1 MCGIAGFFDSSNSA
15 EPAEMETLA
24 RRMAET
30 LEHRGPDGGGVWV
43 DANAGV
49 ALGHQRLSI
58 IDLSAEGHQPMHSA
72 SGRYIISYN
81 GEVYNFGDLR
91 SGLGSRG
98 HSFRGHSDTEV
109 ILAAISEFGLDSALQ
124 RFVGMFAFALWDRE
138 ESVLYLVRDRM
149 GIKPLYYGWTGQ
161 TLLFGSELK
170 ALCAYPSFNAEIDRD
185 ALALQLRHNY
195 VSAPYSIYKGVYKLP
210 PGTMMRI
217 SMGDRPA
224 PRSYWSVREAA
235 ESGLAQPFEGVP
247 EEAADEL
254 DTLLREAVKKRMVSD
269 VPLGALLSGGID
281 SSTVVAMMQS
291 QSERPVRTF
300 TVGFEE
306 DEFNE
311 AAEAKR
317 IAAHLGTDHTELYA
331 SPRDAQEVIQRL
343 PTIYDEPFSDSS
355 QIPTVLVSE
364 LTRNH
369 VTVALSGDGGDEL
382 FFGYNHY
389 ALGRDLWKK
398 LGWLPTPVRRWM
410 AGAISLAPTLLL
422 DTSFAW
428 LMPALRRYGRD
439 GKASAKANR
448 FAEIL
453 GAETSETMY
462 RAITSHWKDPRSF
475 VIGAGGD
482 PPRFGIEG
490 GLDRLGAFS
499 EQMMYIDAVTYLPDD
514 ILTKIDRASMSLAL
528 EMRVP
533 ILDHRVVEFAWR
545 LPLSMKYRNGQRK
558 WLLKKVLQRY
568 VPEDLYDR
576 PKKGFGVPLGE
587 WLRGPLRDWA
597 EALLDEH
604 RLREE
609 GYFEPRP
616 ILDKWREHLSGAQDW
631 RAYLWDI
638 LMFQAWL
645 EAQPIGGKVAA

>member
-1 MCGIAGFFDSSNSA
+1 MCGIAGFLDPINSA
-15 EPAEMETLA
+15 EPAELEALA
-24 RRMAET
+24 RGMAET
-30 LEHRGPDGGGVWV
+30 LEHRGPDDAGVWV
-43 DANAGV
+43 DAKAGV
-49 ALGHQRLSI
+49 AMGHQRLSI
-58 IDLSAEGHQPMHSA
+58 IDLSAEGHQPMRSA
-72 SGRYIISYN
+72 SGRYVISYN

-91 SGLGSRG
+91 NELVGRG

-109 ILAAISEFGLDSALQ
+109 ILAAISDFGLDAALQ

-138 ESVLYLVRDRM
+138 KSVLHVVRDRM
-149 GIKPLYYGWTGQ
+149 GIKPLYYGWAGK

-170 ALCAYPSFNAEIDRD
+170 ALRAHPSFSAEIDRD

-195 VSAPYSIYKGVYKLP
+195 VPAPYSIYKDVFKLP

-217 SMGDRPA
+217 GPGDRPA
-224 PRSYWSVREAA
+224 PRPYWSVREAA
-235 ESGLAQPFEGVP
+235 ESGLSQPFAGGP
-247 EEAADEL
+247 EEATEEL
-254 DTLLREAVKKRMVSD
+254 DTVLRDAVKKRMMSD

-300 TVGFEE
+300 TLGFAE

-331 SPRDAQEVIQRL
+331 SPSDAQEIIPRL
-343 PTIYDEPFSDSS
+343 PGIYDEPFSDSS

-389 ALGRDLWKK
+389 ALGRDIWRR
-398 LGWLPTPVRRWM
+398 LGWLPAPLRRWM
-410 AGAISLAPTLLL
+410 AGAISLAPTRLL
-422 DTSFAW
+422 DTSFSW

-439 GKASAKANR
+439 GKAGAKANR

-453 GAETSETMY
+453 GAETPEAIY
-462 RAITSHWKDPRSF
+462 RAITSHWRDPRS
-475 VIGAGGD
+475 VVLGVTRDA
-482 PPRFGIEG
+482 PRFGIDEG
-490 GLDRLGAFS
+490 LNRLGSFS
-499 EQMMYIDAVTYLPDD
+499 DQMMYLDSVTYLPDD
-514 ILTKIDRASMSLAL
+514 ILTKVDRASMSLGL
-528 EMRVP
+528 EVRVP
-533 ILDHRVVEFAWR
+533 LLDHRVVEFAWR
-545 LPLSMKYRNGQRK
+545 LPLSMKYRAGQRK
-558 WLLKKVLQRY
+558 WLLRQVLQRY
-568 VPEDLYDR
+568 VPQGLYDR
-576 PKKGFGVPLGE
+576 PKKGFGVPIGE

-597 EALLDEH
+597 EALLDES
-604 RLREE
+604 RLRRE

-645 EAQPIGGKVAA
+645 EAQRVSGRVAA